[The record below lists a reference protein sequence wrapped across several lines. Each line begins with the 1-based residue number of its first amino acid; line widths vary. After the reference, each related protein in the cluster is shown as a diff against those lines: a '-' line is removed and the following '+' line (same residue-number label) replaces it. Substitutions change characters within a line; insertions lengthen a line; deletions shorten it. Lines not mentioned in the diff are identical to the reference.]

1 MPANVTPHYEKAEQA
16 YHEAKT
22 TEQKIEALKKML
34 ALAPTHKGAEK
45 LRSNIKQRIAKL
57 KYVHEKEIKKTK
69 GRKGFSIKKQGAAQ
83 IVLVGITNSGKSTLL
98 SKITH
103 AKPLIADYEFT
114 TTKPEIGTLD
124 YKGVLL
130 QLIEV
135 PAITKNYLEK
145 HHPYIGIIKESDL
158 IVIVYR
164 GKEDL
169 KLVENELKILEINI
183 KKIKVKSSEKAKEKI
198 WKALELIYVYT
209 KTPGKEKDYPPVALE
224 KKATIKDL
232 TLKIHKDFFKDF
244 DYAKIWGKST
254 KYPAMR
260 TGLDHILEEGD
271 VIELHLK

>member
-1 MPANVTPHYEKAEQA
+1 MPANVTPHFEKAEQV
-16 YHEAKT
+16 YHQAKT

-57 KYVHEKEIKKTK
+57 KYVHEKENKKTK

-83 IVLVGITNSGKSTLL
+83 IVLVGVTNSGKSTIL
-98 SKITH
+98 SKITN

-114 TTKPEIGTLD
+114 TTKPEVGTLD
-124 YKGVLL
+124 YNGVLL
-130 QLIEV
+130 QVIEI

-158 IVIVYR
+158 IVIVY
-164 GKEDL
+164 KEKKDL
-169 KLVENELKILEINI
+169 KLVENELKEADINI
-183 KKIKVKSSEKAKEKI
+183 KKIKVKNSEKAKEKI
-198 WKALELIYVYT
+198 WNSLGLIYVYT

-224 KKATIKDL
+224 KKSTIRDL
-232 TLKIHKDFFKDF
+232 TLKIHKDFFKNF
-244 DYAKIWGKST
+244 DYAKIWGKSA

-260 TGLDHILEEGD
+260 NGLDHLLEQGD
-271 VIELHLK
+271 IIELHLK